1 LAFSYLFEIAISRND
16 LYSIFASVNATLAT
30 KEEKDFVTSTPEDDA
45 DDAVDD
51 DVDED
56 VVALRSMQL

>member
-16 LYSIFASVNATLAT
+16 LYSIFASVNAALAT
-30 KEEKDFVTSTPEDDA
+30 KEEKGFVTSTPEDDA

>member
-1 LAFSYLFEIAISRND
+1 M
-16 LYSIFASVNATLAT
+16 YSIFASVNASLAT